1 MAGAHDELAAAQE
14 SNPNFSLVGTMTEME
29 KSSRPWKGETGFIT
43 KAMLLKSIADLERPI
58 FYISGPRSMVAAMR
72 KILEDS
78 GVKDDKIRTE
88 EFSGY

>member
-1 MAGAHDELAAAQE
+1 
-14 SNPNFSLVGTMTEME
+14 MTEME

-43 KAMLLKSIADLERPI
+43 QAMLLKSIGDLERPI
-58 FYISGPRSMVAAMR
+58 FYISGPRAMVAAMR